1 MSHDELPPSPGS
13 SGSPQRKCTLRSFFK
28 CVHTPDGVYMEKQAT
43 SRLQI
48 ERKRQESGGW
58 RDRPSALYSK
68 PP

>member
-1 MSHDELPPSPGS
+1 MMNCRHLPAAVGHPSG
-13 SGSPQRKCTLRSFFK
+13 KCTLRSFFK

-43 SRLQI
+43 SGLQI

-68 PP
+68 AP